1 MAVCTQICIFSLYNT
16 GINIKNIFLEKRTLK
31 HVIRIVCA
39 HVLELEVEVEVEGGH
54 KHTHTRI
61 KIFFFKGLKNIL
73 ISLLVRDTRTVQ
85 FSVSTLAWWEGR
97 GTARHR
103 LSRLTG

>member
-54 KHTHTRI
+54 KHTRI
-61 KIFFFKGLKNIL
+61 KIFFFLR
-73 ISLLVRDTRTVQ
+73 S
-85 FSVSTLAWWEGR
+85 
-97 GTARHR
+97 
-103 LSRLTG
+103 